1 MLSRRRPST
10 PAARLCERS
19 RRGAPLFK
27 RLFQRAAS
35 QDAEEPL
42 VHGHAP
48 ALPRGVR
55 VYVVGDI
62 HGRLDL
68 LKDLEARIVAD
79 AAEADV
85 DRHVVYLGDYVD
97 RGFESRQVIE
107 HLILAPLPGFHRV
120 LLIGNH
126 DAWLRDFSRGDQ
138 VSSTW
143 LQFGG
148 DATMLSYG
156 VKVDLKAHDEQ
167 RLQGVRDALSA
178 RLPASHRAFLEGLE
192 LAFGLGDYY
201 FCHAGVRPGVALGE
215 QSEAD
220 LLWIREPFLSWG
232 GDAGK
237 IIVHGHTVDEQPV
250 VRRNR
255 IGIDTGACWT
265 GNLTALVL
273 EGERRRFLSTAQ
285 ARTD

>member
-1 MLSRRRPST
+1 M
-10 PAARLCERS
+10 
-19 RRGAPLFK
+19 
-27 RLFQRAAS
+27 
-35 QDAEEPL
+35 
-42 VHGHAP
+42 
-48 ALPRGVR
+48 
-55 VYVVGDI
+55 VGDI

-68 LKDLEARIVAD
+68 LKDLESRIVAD
-79 AAEADV
+79 AAEARV

-97 RGFESRQVIE
+97 RGFESRQVID
-107 HLILAPLPGFHRV
+107 HLIVAPLPGFHRV

-167 RLQGVRDALSA
+167 RLQSVRDALSA

-220 LLWIREPFLSWG
+220 LLWIREPFLSWA

-285 ARTD
+285 ARTV